1 MGRSSESTGGTPN
14 LSRPG
19 TFGAGGFATNNPRM
33 LVMVFDVFAW
43 HLQYLTRAS
52 LQARSKKRTTPS
64 TRTGPSAL
72 FSPGPIPWSRGL
84 RSCTGTPTAA
94 RWCLD
99 PVCAA
104 GHLETAWGH
113 AGANGEWAHI
123 YLCKQAVVQRQP
135 AWRKTCVQRPLHV
148 KAFTYRTNALGC
160 KSIFSIAWKYGGGYN
175 PAFFGKRMWEL

>member
-1 MGRSSESTGGTPN
+1 MLRRYAKQSRAPFGALLGSKCAAPPDQSCTNRMGRPSESTGGTPN

-33 LVMVFDVFAW
+33 LVMVFWCFCLAG

-84 RSCTGTPTAA
+84 RSSTGTPSSSRQVVLGSRLRCRTS
-94 RWCLD
+94 
-99 PVCAA
+99 
-104 GHLETAWGH
+104 G
-113 AGANGEWAHI
+113 NG
-123 YLCKQAVVQRQP
+123 
-135 AWRKTCVQRPLHV
+135 
-148 KAFTYRTNALGC
+148 
-160 KSIFSIAWKYGGGYN
+160 
-175 PAFFGKRMWEL
+175 